1 MSNQKITWCLIAFY
15 IAVSFF
21 AGCYPKDSLQWSADG
36 STGIYSKNSALF
48 IVDGNTGSLTQIAT
62 KETTT
67 PWPAISSDGSHFAYG
82 TIVKVDDFNRALN
95 HLPPDQVKV
104 IKANAEILKQ
114 KILVE
119 GIKDSNFPFI
129 GKPVTT
135 DGGQK
140 DSFNDQHIA
149 WVQRYLVENIDKQ
162 LAEKIGPELIKK
174 VKEKDLNF
182 FQLVLAPTADPND
195 RKTLTTSSQQLWRIR
210 FSPDS
215 RLIAYGTERINGS
228 TWDVGYDLY
237 IVSPAENIPPAFLAP
252 AAAIGYAFK
261 PDSRAIA
268 YLKPEDEFFDTQ
280 KPALGS
286 LVERTIID
294 PNGRILAAP
303 ALSRVEGPAKLDGND
318 SPAIYVCTGAATE
331 LAGVLYRP
339 WMHVSYACDS
349 DNRILFASVKM
360 TLPSGR
366 SDEEKQNIF
375 CYDTLTGAVSEIMPQ
390 GVLDFSQG
398 NLYLFALSHDSRK
411 ILLHGKKNTLI
422 LLSNNPK
429 VLIDDNEGFPEAK
442 KGENP
447 PLNLVAQWKGPDLIS
462 CLVSEK
468 SHYLTDDPNIPA
480 RRKEIVIIDADGNLK
495 QILSK
500 NWPDELLK
508 YD

>member
-1 MSNQKITWCLIAFY
+1 MSNQKINWGLIAFY

-21 AGCYPKDSLQWSADG
+21 AGCYPKDSLQWSTDG
-36 STGIYSKNSALF
+36 SVGIYSKDGSLF
-48 IVDGNTGSLTQIAT
+48 LVDGNTGSLTQIAA

-67 PWPAISSDGSHFAYG
+67 CWPAVSSDGSHFAYG
-82 TIVKVDDFNRALN
+82 KIVKVDDFNRSIDL
-95 HLPPDQVKV
+95 LPANQVKV

-114 KILVE
+114 KILIE

-135 DGGQK
+135 DNGQK

-195 RKTLTTSSQQLWRIR
+195 RKILTTSSQQLWRIR

-215 RLIAYGTERINGS
+215 RLIAYGTERINGN

-252 AAAIGYAFK
+252 ATAIGYAFK

-286 LVERTIID
+286 LVERTVID
-294 PNGRILAAP
+294 PNGKLLA
-303 ALSRVEGPAKLDGND
+303 SPAKPDGND
-318 SPAIYVCTGAATE
+318 STAIYVCTGTATE
-331 LAGVLYRP
+331 LAGVLYHP
-339 WMHVSYACDS
+339 WMHISYAS
-349 DNRILFASVKM
+349 ENRIFFASVKM
-360 TLPSGR
+360 ALPS
-366 SDEEKQNIF
+366 SKLDEEKTTIF
-375 CYDTLTGAVSEIMPQ
+375 CCDTFTGALSEIVHQ
-390 GVLDFSQG
+390 IVLDAAEG
-398 NLYLFALSHDSRK
+398 NLYLFALSQDSRE
-411 ILLHGKKNTLI
+411 ILLHGEKNTLYI
-422 LLSNNPK
+422 YALGGDLDLSK
-429 VLIDDNEGFPEAK
+429 ALIDDNEGFG

-447 PLNLVAQWKGPDLIS
+447 HLSLVAQWKGPDQVS

-468 SHYLTDDPNIPA
+468 SHFLTDDPNTPH
-480 RRKEIVIIDADGNLK
+480 RRKEIVILDTDGNLK

-500 NWPDELLK
+500 DWPDELLEF
-508 YD
+508 

>member
-1 MSNQKITWCLIAFY
+1 M
-15 IAVSFF
+15 
-21 AGCYPKDSLQWSADG
+21 
-36 STGIYSKNSALF
+36 
-48 IVDGNTGSLTQIAT
+48 
-62 KETTT
+62 
-67 PWPAISSDGSHFAYG
+67 
-82 TIVKVDDFNRALN
+82 
-95 HLPPDQVKV
+95 
-104 IKANAEILKQ
+104 
-114 KILVE
+114 
-119 GIKDSNFPFI
+119 
-129 GKPVTT
+129 
-135 DGGQK
+135 
-140 DSFNDQHIA
+140 
-149 WVQRYLVENIDKQ
+149 
-162 LAEKIGPELIKK
+162 
-174 VKEKDLNF
+174 
-182 FQLVLAPTADPND
+182 
-195 RKTLTTSSQQLWRIR
+195 LWRIR

-215 RLIAYGTERINGS
+215 RLIAYGADRINGDAL
-228 TWDVGYDLY
+228 DVGYDLHV
-237 IVSPAENIPPAFLAP
+237 VSPTENIPAVFVALAV
-252 AAAIGYAFK
+252 AVGYDFK
-261 PDSRAIA
+261 PDSSAIA
-268 YLKPEDEFFDTQ
+268 YIKPEDEFFDTQ

-286 LVERTIID
+286 LVERAIID
-294 PNGRILAAP
+294 PNGKLLA
-303 ALSRVEGPAKLDGND
+303 SPAKPDGND

-331 LAGVLYRP
+331 LAGVLYYP
-339 WMHVSYACDS
+339 WMHVSYACES

-360 TLPSGR
+360 SLPSGR

-447 PLNLVAQWKGPDLIS
+447 PLSLVAQWKGPDQVS

-468 SHYLTDDPNIPA
+468 SHFLTDDPNTPV

-508 YD
+508 DN